1 MFEIKCQIIRYNT
14 LDKYFQ
20 NFGKEYSIEE
30 LLDAVNEVL
39 TDYSSTSIQVR
50 QLHKDIA
57 FMRSSAGYD
66 APIETIKGA
75 NGY

>member
-1 MFEIKCQIIRYNT
+1 MPNIRYNT

-39 TDYSSTSIQVR
+39 TDYSLTV
-50 QLHKDIA
+50 
-57 FMRSSAGYD
+57 
-66 APIETIKGA
+66 
-75 NGY
+75 